1 MTAGQEEVPLCG
13 QQCTKR
19 STVLNRTS
27 LSLLLTSVPGRLMEL
42 RGHMAHATCCKQG
55 RRGCKDKFKVDNN
68 NNKKKEWQK
77 YSTYALTSAL
87 YKIVRFIHILL

>member
-1 MTAGQEEVPLCG
+1 MILRYDVHDSRPGGSASLQTT
-13 QQCTKR
+13 QCTKR

-68 NNKKKEWQK
+68 NNNNKKGKN
-77 YSTYALTSAL
+77 TVHML
-87 YKIVRFIHILL
+87 